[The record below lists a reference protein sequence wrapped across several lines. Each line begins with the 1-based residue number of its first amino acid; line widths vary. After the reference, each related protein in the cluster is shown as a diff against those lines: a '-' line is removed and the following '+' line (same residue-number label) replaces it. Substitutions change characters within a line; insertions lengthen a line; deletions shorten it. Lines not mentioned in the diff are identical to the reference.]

1 MKDED
6 KTKGQLIDELGELRR
21 QVAKA
26 EAVRDMQDSDDHLPE
41 MNEVVFRHFVENAND
56 IVYSLAIDGTFTYVS
71 PAWTELLGHDVNEV
85 VGHSFESF
93 VYLED
98 IPVCRAFMMKTI
110 ETGEK
115 QAGVEYRVRHKNGEW
130 RWHTTNAA
138 PVRDADGNIITYM
151 GIARDITQRK
161 RMEESLCESENKFR
175 VLTEKAVVG
184 VYLAQNGVLQ
194 YINPKAADI
203 VGYTVDELIM
213 HKPKDF
219 IAPEDQPRAREYS
232 RKLTSGEAES
242 LYYELRMVKKSGDLV
257 SVESYGSRIIYNGQ
271 PAIIGTIIDITDR
284 KRAEKERRH
293 REKLESAL
301 EITGAV
307 CHEMNQPM
315 QIISGYSELLLQT
328 VSENDPIYTKIDGI
342 NKQINRMAS
351 ITRKLRAINNYKT
364 QNYAGN
370 IRIMD
375 INESSDDDIE
385 SKI

>member
-6 KTKGQLIDELGELRR
+6 KTKEQLIDELRELRR
-21 QVAKA
+21 QVA
-26 EAVRDMQDSDDHLPE
+26 AVGAVKYTPDSGDQLLE
-41 MNEVVFRHFVENAND
+41 MNEAVFRHFVENAND
-56 IVYSLAIDGTFTYVS
+56 IVYSLATEGTFTYVS
-71 PAWTELLGHDVNEV
+71 PTWTELLGHDVNEV

-93 VYLED
+93 VYPED
-98 IPVCRAFMMKTI
+98 IPVCHAFMMKTI
-110 ETGEK
+110 VTGEK
-115 QAGVEYRVRHKNGEW
+115 QAGVEYRVRNKNGEW

-161 RMEESLCESENKFR
+161 QMEESLCESENKFR

-184 VYLAQNGVLQ
+184 VYLAQKGVLQ
-194 YINPKAADI
+194 YINPKFAEI
-203 VGYTVDELIM
+203 VGYEMDELIM
-213 HKPKDF
+213 RKPKDF
-219 IAPEDQPRAREYS
+219 ITPEDQPRAREYS

-242 LYYELRMVKKSGDLV
+242 LHYELRMVKKSGDVV
-257 SVESYGSRIIYNGQ
+257 SVESYGSRIMYNGQ
-271 PAIIGTIIDITDR
+271 PAVIGTIIDITDR

-328 VSENDPIYTKIDGI
+328 VSENDQIYMKIDR
-342 NKQINRMAS
+342 INRQIKRMAA

-364 QNYAGN
+364 RDYAGN

-375 INESSDDDIE
+375 INESSDDDIKT
-385 SKI
+385 KI